1 MFNIFSL
8 FLVLLTSA
16 CSSTQTTS
24 VTNPDQRQPIAQHAS
39 YDSRLRELMDKIE
52 ILTQERFLTDH
63 EQDDERRKY
72 TQQIAI
78 NAEQLARSTDGI
90 IAKLPSLGLSPQQQQ
105 SALSL
110 AEKLREQSRQLQQQA
125 QLHHIHAMSNHL
137 QVIDT
142 TCNACHALFKKLD
155 R

>member
-16 CSSTQTTS
+16 CSSPQINP
-24 VTNPDQRQPIAQHAS
+24 TNRQPPTQHAS

-72 TQQIAI
+72 TQQIAT

-90 IAKLPSLGLSPQQQQ
+90 IAKLPSLGLTPQQQQ

-110 AEKLREQSRQLQQQA
+110 AEKLRDQSRQLQQQA

-137 QVIDT
+137 EVIDT
-142 TCNACHALFKKLD
+142 TCNTCHALFKKLD

>member
-1 MFNIFSL
+1 ML
-8 FLVLLTSA
+8 ALVTSA
-16 CSSTQTTS
+16 CSSPQTT
-24 VTNPDQRQPIAQHAS
+24 PDNRQPIAQHAS

-52 ILTQERFLTDH
+52 ILSQERFLTDH

-72 TQQIAI
+72 TQQIAT
-78 NAEQLARSTDGI
+78 NAEQLARSTDGV
-90 IAKLPSLGLSPQQQQ
+90 IAKLPSLGLSAQQQQ

-110 AEKLREQSRQLQQQA
+110 AEKLREQARQLQQQA

>member
-1 MFNIFSL
+1 MLNIFSL
-8 FLVLLTSA
+8 LLVLLTSA
-16 CSSTQTTS
+16 CSSPQ
-24 VTNPDQRQPIAQHAS
+24 TNPENRQPIAQHAS

-52 ILTQERFLTDH
+52 ILSQERFLTDH

-72 TQQIAI
+72 TQQIAT
-78 NAEQLARSTDGI
+78 NAEQLAHSTDGI
-90 IAKLPSLGLSPQQQQ
+90 IAKLPSFGLSAQQQQ

>member
-8 FLVLLTSA
+8 LLALVTSA
-16 CSSTQTTS
+16 CSSPQTT
-24 VTNPDQRQPIAQHAS
+24 PDNRQPIAQHAS

-52 ILTQERFLTDH
+52 ILSQERFLTDH

-72 TQQIAI
+72 TQQIAT
-78 NAEQLARSTDGI
+78 NAEQLARSTDGV
-90 IAKLPSLGLSPQQQQ
+90 IAKLPSLGLSAQQQQ

-110 AEKLREQSRQLQQQA
+110 AEKLREQARQLQQQA